1 MDAAIIFFI
10 IECVGV
16 VAYSV
21 SAAIIAIDHK
31 VDLFGVV
38 LLTFI
43 TTFGGGITRDF
54 LLGNTPPLAFRDPN
68 YWVLIGISVASALA
82 VFVIARVLQERFSE
96 NEERINRI
104 DNIFDA
110 LALGVFTTSG
120 ARVVME
126 YEGGVFAD
134 NWFLVISF
142 AMLTAA
148 GGGMIRDVMLGEIPL
163 VLRKRI
169 YALAAIGGAVSY
181 YVLVQ
186 LSVPLNIAIIVGS
199 AVTFA
204 LRMCA
209 TYFKWNLPKAI
220 K

>member
-43 TTFGGGITRDF
+43 TTFGGGITRDI
-54 LLGNTPPLAFRDPN
+54 LLGNTPPLAFRNAN
-68 YWVLIGISVASALA
+68 YWILIGISVASALA
-82 VFVIARVLQERFSE
+82 VFVIARILQERFSE

-110 LALGVFTTSG
+110 LALGVFTTAG

-126 YEGGVFAD
+126 YQGGIFAD
-134 NWFLVISF
+134 NWFLVISL

-169 YALAAIGGAVSY
+169 YALAAIAGAASY
-181 YVLVQ
+181 YILVR
-186 LSVPLNIAIIVGS
+186 LAVPVNAAIIVGS
-199 AVTFA
+199 AVTFV

>member
-1 MDAAIIFFI
+1 MDAALIFFI

-31 VDLFGVV
+31 VDLFGVL
-38 LLTFI
+38 LLTVI
-43 TTFGGGITRDF
+43 TTFGGGMTRDF
-54 LLGNTPPLAFRDPN
+54 LLGNTPPLAFREPA
-68 YWVLIGISVASALA
+68 YWVLIVISVATALA
-82 VFVIARVLQERFSE
+82 VFVIARILQQRFSE
-96 NEERINRI
+96 NEERIERI

-110 LALGVFTTSG
+110 LALGVFATSG

-126 YEGGVFAD
+126 YAGGLYEK
-134 NWFLVISF
+134 NWFLVITL

-148 GGGMIRDVMLGEIPL
+148 GGGMIRDVMLGRVPL

-169 YALAAIGGAVSY
+169 YAIAAIAGAISY
-181 YVLVQ
+181 YILVR
-186 LSVPLNIAIIVGS
+186 LSAPQNVAIIVGS
-199 AVTFA
+199 AVTFV

-220 K
+220 E

>member
-1 MDAAIIFFI
+1 MDAALIFFI

-31 VDLFGVV
+31 VDLFGVL
-38 LLTFI
+38 LLTVI
-43 TTFGGGITRDF
+43 TTFGGGMTRDF
-54 LLGNTPPLAFRDPN
+54 LLGNTPPLAFREPA
-68 YWVLIGISVASALA
+68 YWVLIVISVATALA
-82 VFVIARVLQERFSE
+82 VFVIARILQQRFSE
-96 NEERINRI
+96 NEERIERI

-110 LALGVFTTSG
+110 LALGVFATSG

-126 YEGGVFAD
+126 YAEGFYEK
-134 NWFLVISF
+134 NWFLVITL

-148 GGGMIRDVMLGEIPL
+148 GGGMIRDVMLGRVPL

-169 YALAAIGGAVSY
+169 YAIAAIAGAISY
-181 YVLVQ
+181 YILVR
-186 LSVPLNIAIIVGS
+186 LSAPQNVAIIVGS
-199 AVTFA
+199 AVTFV

-220 K
+220 E